1 VSLLFIGQVLPIL
14 DYEFGVKMG
23 SQEAVK
29 YIGQTGLAFNKGFIF
44 ADTIFYVP
52 LFIVGLFLHMNGHEA
67 HKALLGGAYALTVY
81 WPLVFRSVLENAEY
95 SLPEEATQQWNTV
108 LPLISLWGL
117 VCLILVAMDTDRDTG
132 QRQKQV
138 RLSPNLCLF
147 CGVLSPYFYLCND
160 ICMTFIHSNEFDWK
174 STSMSDLAAIGD
186 DQQIVSRYLLLAFA
200 LTLVVFGLGLAMHV
214 DVLLGVFQMVI
225 GLCKALSSKIYLL
238 ENPVQRNLF
247 SGFSKQ
253 SLVHVLLVVV
263 SIIFTIL
270 SLDRAMNH
278 IRSSSMF
285 AWVTS
290 RLVPLFVLV
299 GISGAA
305 LRPNLVGIFER
316 ISVYSIQFW
325 TIFLACVSLQ
335 RQAKVAKVEK

>member
-1 VSLLFIGQVLPIL
+1 MNIIHLFLQCTSGVFVSLLFIGQVLPFL

-52 LFIVGLFLHMNGHEA
+52 LFCVGLFLHMNGHEA

-81 WPLVFRSVLENAEY
+81 WPLIFPSVLKNAEY
-95 SLPEEATQQWNTV
+95 SLPEEVTQQWNTI

-117 VCLILVAMDTDRDTG
+117 LCLLLVAMDTNRDSE
-132 QRQKQV
+132 QRQGQV

-174 STSMSDLAAIGD
+174 STSVSDLAAIGD

-200 LTLVVFGLGLAMHV
+200 LTLMVFGLGLAMHV
-214 DVLLGVFQMVI
+214 DVLLGVFQIII
-225 GLCKALSSKIYLL
+225 GLCNILSSTIYLL
-238 ENPVQRNLF
+238 ENPVQRYLF
-247 SGFSKQ
+247 SG
-253 SLVHVLLVVV
+253 
-263 SIIFTIL
+263 FTIL

-278 IRSSSMF
+278 VRSSCFKF
-285 AWVTS
+285 A
-290 RLVPLFVLV
+290 
-299 GISGAA
+299 
-305 LRPNLVGIFER
+305 
-316 ISVYSIQFW
+316 
-325 TIFLACVSLQ
+325 
-335 RQAKVAKVEK
+335 